1 MKILRALMKEKG
13 QAAGSGL
20 QSDVAQPDQ
29 RRYEP
34 TYPSRFTP
42 LYTQMLPITRMRGFL
57 YGYTPPLIQVNDMG
71 QNSWANAA
79 DPIAILDLDDP
90 KERIRKELV
99 EQSENIEA
107 QRKLELIEQCLKV
120 MEGSYVYSLVDVN
133 KMSLVL
139 DLMLL

>member
-1 MKILRALMKEKG
+1 M
-13 QAAGSGL
+13 
-20 QSDVAQPDQ
+20 AQ
-29 RRYEP
+29 
-34 TYPSRFTP
+34 T
-42 LYTQMLPITRMRGFL
+42 LPIPQMGGFS
-57 YGYTPPLIQVNDMG
+57 YGYVPPPIQVNDMG
-71 QNSWANAA
+71 QNSRANVA
-79 DPIAILDLDDP
+79 DPITIPDLDDP
-90 KERIRKELV
+90 KERKRIRKELV